1 MLQQEVGA
9 VFGERILEYTIS
21 LCQGKFDYLERLPDD
36 ILLRILSYLELKNTT
51 LLAQASQRFRK
62 MTVVSPCTQNLMDS
76 SHPQTVLSKLNEQR
90 SQGLF
95 CDVTIVVEDVKFR
108 AHKNILAACSGYFR
122 NALTTSETWSSGQ
135 VLELM
140 DLKSEVFASILNFI
154 YCSKVTSPGAEDTGG
169 LVAAGKRLGIPFL
182 EKLAE
187 QDRQGEC
194 GKSTDCSKAPLSKK
208 TKKEAPR
215 PEEMDT
221 ARGPRITNAFSITEV
236 CPLVQTNGDRQSPD
250 EGQLPSSCPTTSCL
264 NGNNETTQALS
275 EHSYAVSKSN
285 EGKDSSEWDSK
296 TVCKPAISQPKQ
308 LIYRNTGPLKK
319 RHRVRGILG
328 RSVLPT
334 PAEPQTD
341 KPNTITTTSA
351 GGVSSPPV
359 AVMTPPPLFS
369 EADREKSIDPGL
381 PIATDNVPM
390 ELGPPTLSPHTED
403 SFSIYGCEHCP
414 EIFTNKALLTIHS
427 EVHKKRF
434 VSHLFCKFCH
444 RKFIHLKRLRNHEQV
459 CPKAVRDLPKLDA
472 TAIPTKEVDLHSD
485 DIPNT
490 ESIMT
495 PLPSADLP
503 TSYTPE
509 PPQVDQSEPP
519 DEEEKAVRPGGS
531 QRRYNCSVCKRV
543 YVTLSS
549 LKRHENV
556 HSWQRAYPCHY
567 CNKVFALAEYRT
579 KHEIWHTGERRY
591 QCIFCLETFMTYYI
605 LKNHQKSFHG
615 IDPSL
620 AVKKKSANG
629 GLKASV
635 YPIKLYRLLPMKFRK
650 RQYKTYSQTYSES
663 VERGDQ
669 APLESNSL
677 SRPFEENGLIS
688 HPDTVSFPL
697 TFMATTKMVAPVMPR
712 VCFGKPCDQDIDQS
726 LNSELEAQRGKRK
739 EAENRDSPIIN
750 YDSTFSLQPNTES
763 SAGGYKDDP
772 PVPSNSEHIS
782 HNMPFL
788 NSLNTVK
795 KLGELSA
802 SAKSVEDM
810 TKEILQS
817 STENLV
823 RNKAMGEKTETYIA
837 KPACPGPSVDGASM
851 PLCQITVKIGNE
863 AIIRRRIKGSKLFP
877 RKKRRIRELCEDSP
891 SQCPPT
897 RENSESPRLRLR
909 TEVAAATEPET
920 YDDPNDCDTADM
932 LWRPYYSYKAKKKR
946 KKLRFKHRNALFHRY
961 PETSVDRAAAS
972 EAHLDKS
979 SWLAEESISG
989 GSGEVKRSLSRNSS
1003 PRATYNCDICDS
1015 SFITETGLKAHVI
1028 GSHPCFCR
1036 TCGKQGPPGEVPAGG
1051 DYICNSCMEN
1061 GSCFDNTPRSPN
1073 TEKKYRCSFC
1083 PQRFLYLATKR
1094 SHEKK
1099 HQETNE
1105 EGYNY
1110 DNFTPCS
1117 KYSAHMSEGN
1127 KQDTIKSED
1136 SDNQGDTHIKSER
1149 VEEEHFSIDKIKPEV
1164 EETTDF
1170 MSVTTYQDMSYSN
1183 IKSPLSP
1190 CIDPLFSLTQSKVKH
1205 KIAKKRLNAQHSMH
1219 LTPKKQARD
1228 RDSDSN
1234 KDILMGPRTSSHNE
1248 KSYKLF
1254 RRTDSETKGTH
1265 ISIHKPEKWMC
1276 KEEPFFKDL

>member
-1 MLQQEVGA
+1 
-9 VFGERILEYTIS
+9 
-21 LCQGKFDYLERLPDD
+21 
-36 ILLRILSYLELKNTT
+36 
-51 LLAQASQRFRK
+51 

-76 SHPQTVLSKLNEQR
+76 AHPHNVLSKLNEQR

-122 NALTTSETWSSGQ
+122 HALTTSEKWSSSQ

-154 YCSKVTSPGAEDTGG
+154 YCSKVMSPGAEDTRG

-187 QDRQGEC
+187 QEKQDDC
-194 GKSTDCSKAPLSKK
+194 IKSTDSCTTPVSKT

-215 PEEMDT
+215 PEEIDS

-236 CPLVQTNGDRQSPD
+236 CPGNNPFTPLVQTNGERQSPD
-250 EGQLPSSCPTTSCL
+250 VGQLPSSCPTTSCF
-264 NGNNETTQALS
+264 NGNNETTHALS

-285 EGKDSSEWDSK
+285 EGQDNSQWENNK
-296 TVCKPAISQPKQ
+296 VCKPAVLQPKQ
-308 LIYRNTGPLKK
+308 LFYRNAGPLKK
-319 RHRVRGILG
+319 RHRLRGILG
-328 RSVLPT
+328 RSILPT
-334 PAEPQTD
+334 PAEPQTE
-341 KPNTITTTSA
+341 KPNTFTPTSTDA
-351 GGVSSPPV
+351 NPTAP
-359 AVMTPPPLFS
+359 AVVTPPPLFP
-369 EADREKSIDPGL
+369 EADTEKNRDTGL
-381 PIATDNVPM
+381 PMPSDNLPM

-403 SFSIYGCEHCP
+403 SISIYGCEHCP
-414 EIFTNKALLTIHS
+414 EIFTNNALLTIHS
-427 EVHKKRF
+427 EVHKKKF

-459 CPKAVRDLPKLDA
+459 CSKAGRSPPKPLSANV
-472 TAIPTKEVDLHSD
+472 VDHCSD
-485 DIPNT
+485 DRLDT
-490 ESIMT
+490 DSIMT
-495 PLPSADLP
+495 QPPSPDLS
-503 TSYTPE
+503 THDTPE
-509 PPQVDQSEPP
+509 PLQVDHLEPP
-519 DEEEKAVRPGGS
+519 KDEKAGKPGGS

-650 RQYKTYSQTYSES
+650 RSYKTYSQTYSES
-663 VERGDQ
+663 ADKGDQ
-669 APLESNSL
+669 SSL
-677 SRPFEENGLIS
+677 DSSSLIPPFEDNNVIS
-688 HPDTVSFPL
+688 NADTASFPL
-697 TFMATTKMVAPVMPR
+697 TFMATTKMVSPVMPR
-712 VCFGKPCDQDIDQS
+712 ICFDKPHDQDMEQ
-726 LNSELEAQRGKRK
+726 NPKSEMEMRSSSRK
-739 EAENRDSPIIN
+739 GAENRDPMFAN
-750 YDSTFSLQPNTES
+750 HDSTLPVQPNTES
-763 SAGGYKDDP
+763 PAGYKNHP
-772 PVPSNSEHIS
+772 PTLIDSEHIS
-782 HNMPFL
+782 KNVPLF
-788 NSLNTVK
+788 NSMDTVK

-802 SAKSVEDM
+802 SAKRVEDM

-817 STENLV
+817 STDNIV
-823 RNKAMGEKTETYIA
+823 TDKIVGAKTETYIA
-837 KPACPGPSVDGASM
+837 KPACPGPSVDSDAM

-863 AIIRRRIKGSKLFP
+863 AIIRRQIKGSKLFP
-877 RKKRRIRELCEDSP
+877 RKKRRIRELSQEESP
-891 SQCPPT
+891 SRGPPT
-897 RENSESPRLRLR
+897 SEDSESPRLRLR
-909 TEVAAATEPET
+909 ADMTGATEPET
-920 YDDPNDCDTADM
+920 YDDQNDCDPADN

-946 KKLRFKHRNALFHRY
+946 KKLRFKHGRALFHHY
-961 PETSVDRAAAS
+961 SETSEDRTGAT
-972 EAHLDKS
+972 EAHHDRS
-979 SWLAEESISG
+979 SWLTDEGLSG
-989 GSGEVKRSLSRNSS
+989 GSAGLKHTQRRNLS

-1015 SFITETGLKAHVI
+1015 SFITETGLRAHVI

-1073 TEKKYRCSFC
+1073 PEKKYRCSFC
-1083 PQRFLYLATKR
+1083 PQRFLYLATKK

-1105 EGYNY
+1105 EEYTY
-1110 DNFTPCS
+1110 DSFASS
-1117 KYSAHMSEGN
+1117 KYSTHL
-1127 KQDTIKSED
+1127 SED
-1136 SDNQGDTHIKSER
+1136 DKQVSIKTENSDNQGGIDIKRER
-1149 VEEEHFSIDKIKPEV
+1149 DEGQHFSVEKSKIED
-1164 EETTDF
+1164 DF
-1170 MSVTTYQDMSYSN
+1170 ISLTNYQDVSFSN
-1183 IKSPLSP
+1183 IKSPLPP
-1190 CIDPLFSLTQSKVKH
+1190 CVDTLFSLTSSKH
-1205 KIAKKRLNAQHSMH
+1205 KVAKRRINAPHSMH
-1219 LTPKKQARD
+1219 IVSKKQACD
-1228 RDSDSN
+1228 RDSDSS
-1234 KDILMGPRTSSHNE
+1234 KDIVTGPRPNSHTDRE
-1248 KSYKLF
+1248 KSSKLF
-1254 RRTDSETKGTH
+1254 RRGDSESEASH
-1265 ISIHKPEKWMC
+1265 ISIHKPEKWVC
-1276 KEEPFFKDL
+1276 KDEPFWSV

>member
-1 MLQQEVGA
+1 
-9 VFGERILEYTIS
+9 
-21 LCQGKFDYLERLPDD
+21 
-36 ILLRILSYLELKNTT
+36 
-51 LLAQASQRFRK
+51 

-76 SHPQTVLSKLNEQR
+76 AHPHTVLSKLNEQR

-122 NALTTSETWSSGQ
+122 NALTTSETWSSSQ

-154 YCSKVTSPGAEDTGG
+154 YCSKVASPGTEDTGG

-187 QDRQGEC
+187 QERQDEC
-194 GKSTDCSKAPLSKK
+194 VKSTDSCTAPVSKI

-215 PEEMDT
+215 PEETDG

-236 CPLVQTNGDRQSPD
+236 CPGNNPFTPLVKTNGDRQSPD
-250 EGQLPSSCPTTSCL
+250 VGQLPSSCPTTSCF
-264 NGNNETTQALS
+264 NGNNETTHALS
-275 EHSYAVSKSN
+275 EHSYAVSKST
-285 EGKDSSEWDSK
+285 EGKDSSQWDNK
-296 TVCKPAISQPKQ
+296 KVCKPAVTQPKQ
-308 LIYRNTGPLKK
+308 LIYRNAGPLKK
-319 RHRVRGILG
+319 RHRLRGIVG
-328 RSVLPT
+328 RSILPT

-341 KPNTITTTSA
+341 KPNTGTPTLND
-351 GGVSSPPV
+351 GGTAEPV
-359 AVMTPPPLFS
+359 AVMAPPPLFS
-369 EADREKSIDPGL
+369 EAETEKSADTGL
-381 PIATDNVPM
+381 PTATDDPQM

-403 SFSIYGCEHCP
+403 SISIYSCEHCP

-434 VSHLFCKFCH
+434 VSHLFCTFCR

-459 CPKAVRDLPKLDA
+459 CPKAARGPPKLDTSDISA
-472 TAIPTKEVDLHSD
+472 KDMDHHSD
-485 DIPNT
+485 EKSDT
-490 ESIMT
+490 EGVLT
-495 PLPSADLP
+495 QPPSEDP
-503 TSYTPE
+503 PSPYTPE
-509 PPQVDQSEPP
+509 PVQVDQSEPP
-519 DEEEKAVRPGGS
+519 QEEKAVKPSGG

-615 IDPSL
+615 IDPTL

-669 APLESNSL
+669 PLRDSSSL
-677 SRPFEENGLIS
+677 IPPFEENGVIS
-688 HPDTVSFPL
+688 HPDAASFPL
-697 TFMATTKMVAPVMPR
+697 TFMATTKMVSPVMPR
-712 VCFGKPCDQDIDQS
+712 ISFDKPCDQDIDQC
-726 LNSELEAQRGKRK
+726 LNNELEIQGGTRK
-739 EAENRDSPIIN
+739 GAENRDSPFIN
-750 YDSTFSLQPNTES
+750 YDSTFSVQPNTES
-763 SAGGYKDDP
+763 PAGYKDDP
-772 PVPSNSEHIS
+772 PVLINSEHMS
-782 HNMPFL
+782 HNVPFF
-788 NSLNTVK
+788 NSLSTVK

-802 SAKSVEDM
+802 SAKRVEEM

-817 STENLV
+817 STENLGRDKTV
-823 RNKAMGEKTETYIA
+823 GAKTETYIA
-837 KPACPGPSVDGASM
+837 KPACPGPSVDSDAM

-863 AIIRRRIKGSKLFP
+863 AIIRRQIKGSKLFP
-877 RKKRRIRELCEDSP
+877 RKKRRIRELNEERSP

-897 RENSESPRLRLR
+897 REKSESPRLRLR
-909 TEVAAATEPET
+909 PGGTATTEPET

-946 KKLRFKHRNALFHRY
+946 KKLRHKHRKALFHHY
-961 PETSVDRAAAS
+961 PETSGDRTAAS
-972 EAHLDKS
+972 EAHLDRS
-979 SWLAEESISG
+979 SWLTEESVPG
-989 GSGEVKRSLSRNSS
+989 GSTGVKHSLSRNCS

-1015 SFITETGLKAHVI
+1015 SFITETGLRAHVI

-1036 TCGKQGPPGEVPAGG
+1036 TCGKQGPPGEAPAGG

-1073 TEKKYRCSFC
+1073 PEKKYRCSFC

-1117 KYSAHMSEGN
+1117 KYSAHL
-1127 KQDTIKSED
+1127 SED
-1136 SDNQGDTHIKSER
+1136 SKQDAIKTEDGDNQGIDIKRER
-1149 VEEEHFSIDKIKPEV
+1149 VEGEHFSIDKNRPKIED
-1164 EETTDF
+1164 TTDF
-1170 MSVTTYQDMSYSN
+1170 TSLTTYQDVSYSN
-1183 IKSPLSP
+1183 IRSPLSS
-1190 CIDPLFSLTQSKVKH
+1190 CIDPLFSLTPPKVKH
-1205 KIAKKRLNAQHSMH
+1205 KMAKKRISAQHSLH
-1219 LTPKKQARD
+1219 LITKKQTCD
-1228 RDSDSN
+1228 RDSESN
-1234 KDILMGPRTSSHNE
+1234 RDMLVGPRTNSHNDRE
-1248 KSYKLF
+1248 KSCKLF
-1254 RRTDSETKGTH
+1254 RRNDSESKSTH
-1265 ISIHKPEKWMC
+1265 ISIHKPEKWVC
-1276 KEEPFFKDL
+1276 KEEPFF

>member
-1 MLQQEVGA
+1 
-9 VFGERILEYTIS
+9 
-21 LCQGKFDYLERLPDD
+21 
-36 ILLRILSYLELKNTT
+36 
-51 LLAQASQRFRK
+51 

-76 SHPQTVLSKLNEQR
+76 AHPHTVLSKLNEQR

-95 CDVTIVVEDVKFR
+95 CDVTIVVEDVKFQ

-122 NALTTSETWSSGQ
+122 NALTTPETWSSSQ

-140 DLKSEVFASILNFI
+140 DLKSEVFASVLNFI
-154 YCSKVTSPGAEDTGG
+154 YCSKVTSPCVEDTGG

-187 QDRQGEC
+187 QEKQDEC
-194 GKSTDCSKAPLSKK
+194 VKSADSSSAPVSKK

-215 PEEMDT
+215 PEEIDS
-221 ARGPRITNAFSITEV
+221 ASGPRITNAFSITEV
-236 CPLVQTNGDRQSPD
+236 CPGNNPFTPLLQTSGERQSPD
-250 EGQLPSSCPTTSCL
+250 VGQLPASCPTTSCL
-264 NGNNETTQALS
+264 NGNDETTHALS
-275 EHSYAVSKSN
+275 EHSYAVSKST
-285 EGKDSSEWDSK
+285 ESKDSSQLDK

-308 LIYRNTGPLKK
+308 LIYKNTGPLKK
-319 RHRVRGILG
+319 RHRLRGIVG
-328 RSVLPT
+328 RTIFPA
-334 PAEPQTD
+334 PAEQQTD
-341 KPNTITTTSA
+341 KPNTVTSTLA
-351 GGVSSPPV
+351 DGVTAV

-369 EADREKSIDPGL
+369 GVETQKSVDLGL
-381 PIATDNVPM
+381 PAATDNVQT

-403 SFSIYGCEHCP
+403 SISIYGCEHCP
-414 EIFTNKALLTIHS
+414 EIFTNKALLTVHS

-459 CPKAVRDLPKLDA
+459 CPKAVRDPPTLDS
-472 TAIPTKEVDLHSD
+472 TDIPAKEVDLHSD
-485 DIPNT
+485 DTSNI
-490 ESIMT
+490 ESIVT
-495 PLPSADLP
+495 QLPSADHSTP
-503 TSYTPE
+503 YSPE
-509 PPQVDQSEPP
+509 PLHVDQSEPQ
-519 DEEEKAVRPGGS
+519 EERTVRPGGS

-669 APLESNSL
+669 APLDSNSL
-677 SRPFEENGLIS
+677 IPPFEENGLIS
-688 HPDTVSFPL
+688 QPDTVSFPL
-697 TFMATTKMVAPVMPR
+697 TFMATTKTMAPVMPR
-712 VCFGKPCDQDIDQS
+712 ITFEKPCDQDIDES
-726 LNSELEAQRGKRK
+726 LSSELEIQRGTRK
-739 EAENRDSPIIN
+739 EAENRDSPFIN
-750 YDSTFSLQPNTES
+750 YKSTFSLQPDTE
-763 SAGGYKDDP
+763 GYKDDT
-772 PVPSNSEHIS
+772 PVLMNSEYIS
-782 HNMPFL
+782 HNVPFL

-802 SAKSVEDM
+802 SAKRVEDM

-817 STENLV
+817 STENSV
-823 RNKAMGEKTETYIA
+823 RDKMVGAKTETYIA
-837 KPACPGPSVDGASM
+837 KPACPGPSVDGDAM

-877 RKKRRIRELCEDSP
+877 RKKRRVRELREEESP
-891 SQCPPT
+891 SHCPPT
-897 RENSESPRLRLR
+897 RESSESPRLRLR
-909 TEVAAATEPET
+909 PEVTATKEPET
-920 YDDPNDCDTADM
+920 YDDPNDCDTADK

-946 KKLRFKHRNALFHRY
+946 KKLRFKHRKALFHHY
-961 PETSVDRAAAS
+961 PGTPVDKDTAT
-972 EAHLDKS
+972 EAHLDRS
-979 SWLAEESISG
+979 SWLAEENISVG
-989 GSGEVKRSLSRNSS
+989 CAEVKRSLTRNSS

-1015 SFITETGLKAHVI
+1015 SFITETGLRAHVI

-1036 TCGKQGPPGEVPAGG
+1036 TCGKQGPPGEAPAGG

-1073 TEKKYRCSFC
+1073 PEKKYRCSFC

-1099 HQETNE
+1099 HQETNDE
-1105 EGYNY
+1105 EYNF
-1110 DNFTPCS
+1110 DNVTPCS
-1117 KYSAHMSEGN
+1117 KYLSEDK
-1127 KQDTIKSED
+1127 KQDTIKTED
-1136 SDNQGDTHIKSER
+1136 SDNQGGTDIKSER
-1149 VEEEHFSIDKIKPEV
+1149 GEGGHFSIDRIKPKIED
-1164 EETTDF
+1164 TADF
-1170 MSVTTYQDMSYSN
+1170 MSLTTYQDMSYSN

-1190 CIDPLFSLTQSKVKH
+1190 CIDPLFSLTSTKMKH
-1205 KIAKKRLNAQHSMH
+1205 KMVKKRINALHSMH
-1219 LTPKKQARD
+1219 LISKKQVRD

-1234 KDILMGPRTSSHNE
+1234 KDILMGPRTNSHNDHE
-1248 KSYKLF
+1248 TSCKLF
-1254 RRTDSETKGTH
+1254 QKNDSETKGTQ
-1265 ISIHKPEKWMC
+1265 ISIHKPEKWVC
-1276 KEEPFFKDL
+1276 KEEPFF

>member
-1 MLQQEVGA
+1 
-9 VFGERILEYTIS
+9 
-21 LCQGKFDYLERLPDD
+21 
-36 ILLRILSYLELKNTT
+36 
-51 LLAQASQRFRK
+51 

-76 SHPQTVLSKLNEQR
+76 AHPHTVLSKLNEQR

-122 NALTTSETWSSGQ
+122 NALTTPETWSSGQ

-154 YCSKVTSPGAEDTGG
+154 YCSKVTSPGAEDTVG

-187 QDRQGEC
+187 QEKQGEC
-194 GKSTDCSKAPLSKK
+194 VKCTDSSAAPVSKK
-208 TKKEAPR
+208 TKNEAPR
-215 PEEMDT
+215 PEDIDT
-221 ARGPRITNAFSITEV
+221 GPRITNAFSITEV
-236 CPLVQTNGDRQSPD
+236 CPGNNLFTQTNGEKESPD
-250 EGQLPSSCPTTSCL
+250 VGQLPSSCPTTSCL
-264 NGNNETTQALS
+264 NVNNETTQALS
-275 EHSYAVSKSN
+275 EHSYAVCKST
-285 EGKDSSEWDSK
+285 EGKDNSQWDNK
-296 TVCKPAISQPKQ
+296 KVCKPAISQPK
-308 LIYRNTGPLKK
+308 LMYRNAGPLKK
-319 RHRVRGILG
+319 RHRLRGTSYQSI
-328 RSVLPT
+328 LPT

-341 KPNTITTTSA
+341 KPNTITPMLAVSA
-351 GGVSSPPV
+351 APV

-369 EADREKSIDPGL
+369 EAETEKSTDPVL
-381 PIATDNVPM
+381 PTVIDNVQM
-390 ELGPPTLSPHTED
+390 ELGPPTLSPHTEE
-403 SFSIYGCEHCP
+403 SISIYGCDHCP

-434 VSHLFCKFCH
+434 VSHLFCKFCR

-459 CPKAVRDLPKLDA
+459 CPKAARGPPKLDA
-472 TAIPTKEVDLHSD
+472 TGSSTKDTELHID
-485 DIPNT
+485 DNT
-490 ESIMT
+490 ESLIPSDDPPT
-495 PLPSADLP
+495 PCSPE
-503 TSYTPE
+503 TPE
-509 PPQVDQSEPP
+509 VDQSEPQQ
-519 DEEEKAVRPGGS
+519 DGKVLRPS
-531 QRRYNCSVCKRV
+531 AIQRRYNCSVCKRV

-620 AVKKKSANG
+620 AVRKKSANG

-663 VERGDQ
+663 AERGDE
-669 APLESNSL
+669 APPESSL
-677 SRPFEENGLIS
+677 IPPFEENGLIS
-688 HPDTVSFPL
+688 PDTVTFPL

-712 VCFGKPCDQDIDQS
+712 ISFDKPFDQDVDQ
-726 LNSELEAQRGKRK
+726 NDLENQRGTRK
-739 EAENRDSPIIN
+739 DAENRDSPFID
-750 YDSTFSLQPNTES
+750 YESPFSLQAES
-763 SAGGYKDDP
+763 PAVGYRDDP
-772 PVPSNSEHIS
+772 PVLSNSEHIS
-782 HNMPFL
+782 HNVPFL

-802 SAKSVEDM
+802 SAKRVEDM

-823 RNKAMGEKTETYIA
+823 RDKRVGAKTETYIA
-837 KPACPGPSVDGASM
+837 KPACPGPSVDGAAM

-877 RKKRRIRELCEDSP
+877 RKKRRMRELSEERSP
-891 SQCPPT
+891 SPPT

-909 TEVAAATEPET
+909 PEATSATEPET
-920 YDDPNDCDTADM
+920 YDDPNDGDTADM

-946 KKLRFKHRNALFHRY
+946 KKLRFKHRKALFHRY
-961 PETSVDRAAAS
+961 PETSVERTTAS
-972 EAHLDKS
+972 EAHTDKN
-979 SWLAEESISG
+979 SWPTEESVSG

-1015 SFITETGLKAHVI
+1015 SFITETGLRAHVI

-1036 TCGKQGPPGEVPAGG
+1036 TCGKQGPPGEAPAGG

-1073 TEKKYRCSFC
+1073 PEKKYRCSFC

-1105 EGYNY
+1105 EGYNS
-1110 DNFTPCS
+1110 DSFTPCS
-1117 KYSAHMSEGN
+1117 KYSSHLSEDD
-1127 KQDTIKSED
+1127 KQNTIKTED
-1136 SDNQGDTHIKSER
+1136 SDNQVELKSEM
-1149 VEEEHFSIDKIKPEV
+1149 VDGHLSIDNIMPKIED
-1164 EETTDF
+1164 TTDF
-1170 MSVTTYQDMSYSN
+1170 MSLAPYQDMPYSN

-1190 CIDPLFSLTQSKVKH
+1190 CIDPLFSVTPSKVKH
-1205 KIAKKRLNAQHSMH
+1205 KMAKKRLDAQHSMH
-1219 LTPKKQARD
+1219 LISKRQACD
-1228 RDSDSN
+1228 RDTDSN
-1234 KDILMGPRTSSHNE
+1234 KDFLMGPTTTSHNDLE
-1248 KSYKLF
+1248 KSCKLF
-1254 RRTDSETKGTH
+1254 RRSDSETKGSH
-1265 ISIHKPEKWMC
+1265 ISLHKPAKWRC
-1276 KEEPFFKDL
+1276 KEEPFF